1 MKKLIT
7 VILTVAVI
15 SALCI
20 SAFAEE
26 NVLKVGMEGTYA
38 PYTYHDDSGALT
50 GFEVDVA
57 NAIGEKIGYSVEFVE
72 GAWDSL
78 FPALA
83 FAASLPVA
91 PLLNKLR
98 LSDRTREVLRV
109 GWLSGC
115 LALSVLFLVGQSYN
129 PFIYFQF

>member
-1 MKKLIT
+1 MR
-7 VILTVAVI
+7 
-15 SALCI
+15 LCI
-20 SAFAEE
+20 SERPALHAAALAAGFRVFCGLTLERAQLH
-26 NVLKVGMEGTYA
+26 NGAQLSAIIGAMLGIGA
-38 PYTYHDDSGALT
+38 SGLMDRAALT
-50 GFEVDVA
+50 VVRT
-57 NAIGEKIGYSVEFVE
+57 Y
-72 GAWDSL
+72 SL

-91 PLLNKLR
+91 PLLRGLKLP
-98 LSDRTREVLRV
+98 DRAREVLRV